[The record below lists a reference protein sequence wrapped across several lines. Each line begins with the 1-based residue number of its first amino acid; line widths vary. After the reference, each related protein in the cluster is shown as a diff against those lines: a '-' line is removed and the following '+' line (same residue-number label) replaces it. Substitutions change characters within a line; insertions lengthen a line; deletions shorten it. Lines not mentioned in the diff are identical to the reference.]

1 MPLTVGPAF
10 HGRWRTTGHDFIVEM
25 LEGYVTIIGERDVS
39 PVRTGNPI
47 IAAVTGD
54 IYREAG

>member
-1 MPLTVGPAF
+1 MTGKRKQSGAVQ
-10 HGRWRTTGHDFIVEM
+10 HGRN
-25 LEGYVTIIGERDVS
+25 GERDVS